1 MSLADLS
8 DEIDRTVADLA
19 PEENL
24 LREHPQR
31 LVRRARLDSGFSRV
45 RSVLAHRQG
54 LPRAGVK
61 DSRHERFDTEDRDD
75 HDDRHNHPGPGA
87 GRHRAVSGSGT
98 MPLRPAASTTRVR
111 GSGGWILPPGPGD
124 GWGFPNNNPD
134 GYGWS
139 DPGPFLPLGADRTAE
154 YYFRAI
160 SRCPSTRRSWERT
173 TIRT

>member
-1 MSLADLS
+1 MSRIMAGPGPPGTNRAAMSLADLS

-87 GRHRAVSGSGT
+87 GRHRAVSRPGA
-98 MPLRPAASTTRVR
+98 MPLRPAAPPWVRTRIRRVDR
-111 GSGGWILPPGPGD
+111 AGWPG
-124 GWGFPNNNPD
+124 
-134 GYGWS
+134 
-139 DPGPFLPLGADRTAE
+139 
-154 YYFRAI
+154 
-160 SRCPSTRRSWERT
+160 
-173 TIRT
+173 